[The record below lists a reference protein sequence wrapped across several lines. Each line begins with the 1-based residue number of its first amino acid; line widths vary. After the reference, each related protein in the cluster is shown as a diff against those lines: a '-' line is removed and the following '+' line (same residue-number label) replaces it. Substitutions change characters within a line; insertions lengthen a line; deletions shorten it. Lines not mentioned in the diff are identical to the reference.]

1 MVNDPRIEFPHKC
14 SCGARFASKAALIG
28 HQMVRGSGHN

>member
-1 MVNDPRIEFPHKC
+1 MGDQWFAHKC

-28 HQMVRGSGHN
+28 HQVVRGKGHN